1 MAKKSRRRRH
11 ERVAK
16 QPVRV
21 QATQPVETSSSNNP
35 AQDALDFTEDYF
47 YVYRDVR
54 TLLIVT
60 VIMIV
65 LTVGLSYFV

>member
-1 MAKKSRRRRH
+1 MAKKSRRRRP
-11 ERVAK
+11 EKVAK
-16 QPVRV
+16 QPATV
-21 QATQPVETSSSNNP
+21 QAAKQAETLSSSSP
-35 AQDALDFTEDYF
+35 AQDALDFTEDYY

-65 LTVGLSYFV
+65 LIFGLSYLV